1 MTNVDCCIAYFYNPI
16 SSPHFKP
23 LTHKDATLGIGRKF
37 TEAELT
43 QYLSHSK
50 NQKPKSLNQ
59 IYNLS
64 TAITNKINITF
75 YPQPQAALF
84 EMALNAQHTNNYLH
98 RLSQFPIPGFNYMI
112 CSYLPIAALKLR
124 CIAIDDWVIAFKQ
137 TTTDFTV
144 HYILYQAGL
153 R

>member
-1 MTNVDCCIAYFYNPI
+1 MI
-16 SSPHFKP
+16 PHFKP

-64 TAITNKINITF
+64 AAITNKINITF
-75 YPQPQAALF
+75 YPQPQSALF
-84 EMALNAQHTNNYLH
+84 EMGLNAQHTNKSETPEAFTNNFLH

-112 CSYLPIAALKLR
+112 CPYPPLAALKLR

-137 TTTDFTV
+137 TTTAFTV

>member
-1 MTNVDCCIAYFYNPI
+1 MQ
-16 SSPHFKP
+16 PHFKP

-84 EMALNAQHTNNYLH
+84 EMALNAQHTNKSEIPEVFTNNFLH
-98 RLSQFPIPGFNYMI
+98 RLSNFLFPG
-112 CSYLPIAALKLR
+112 L
-124 CIAIDDWVIAFKQ
+124 
-137 TTTDFTV
+137 TT
-144 HYILYQAGL
+144 
-153 R
+153 